1 MAEHWVCKPD
11 GAIQCQEIAGTSLE
25 EMRKYL
31 DLLVGSENI
40 LAQEKK
46 QVIVPTVCGFP
57 TGSRNA
63 YLLTE
68 LGYEILLHGVRG
80 REGFADCP
88 AGPVPGLSGGSDKPL
103 NFGELLEVGAVTSA
117 ATIPVLI
124 RDLIGTLVRVY
135 EQGSPITQDFRPERT
150 NIVTKDQD
158 IADIWFG

>member
-11 GAIQCQEIAGTSLE
+11 GAIQCQDIAATSLD
-25 EMRKYL
+25 EMRKYI
-31 DLLVGSENI
+31 DLLVGAANV

-46 QVIVPTVCGFP
+46 KVIVPTVCGFP

-63 YLLTE
+63 YRLTE
-68 LGYEILLHGVRG
+68 QGYHILVHGFRG

-88 AGPVPGLSGGSDKPL
+88 AGPVQELSGVSDKPL

-117 ATIPVLI
+117 STIPVLV

-135 EQGSPITQDFRPERT
+135 EQGSSITHDFRPERT
-150 NIVTKDQD
+150 NIVTKDHD
-158 IADIWFG
+158 IVDIWFG